1 MRQYFDGFRRQT
13 RFVCED
19 YGECLQIVRPA
30 SFGMNVAVLSTRV
43 SLDNK
48 PTPQVFGARR
58 DQDESTPEEARVVQ
72 ALTSLNS
79 ELANAQREL
88 ARKNA
93 ELNSAI
99 REKNQL
105 LGMAAHD
112 LRNPLGVIL
121 GIADLLSEEPVASL
135 STENRKL
142 FARIATSA
150 AYMVEIIDDMLDFSK
165 IDAGRLDL
173 ELHPVEII
181 GFIRQNLAFNALL
194 ASKKDIKLSFEP
206 PDSLPLLMIDTR
218 RMQQVLNNLISNALK
233 FSHPGS
239 TITVALK
246 DAGGTVMIA
255 VTDQGQGIAPN
266 EIGTLFQ
273 PFSSTST
280 RSTANEKSTG
290 LGLAIARRIVEAHC
304 GQIRVESQLGCGST
318 FVVSLPVTPL
328 A

>member
-1 MRQYFDGFRRQT
+1 M
-13 RFVCED
+13 E
-19 YGECLQIVRPA
+19 
-30 SFGMNVAVLSTRV
+30 
-43 SLDNK
+43 NK
-48 PTPQVFGARR
+48 PTPQVSGACRHR
-58 DQDESTPEEARVVQ
+58 DESTPEDARVVQ
-72 ALTSLNS
+72 ALTGLNS

-93 ELNSAI
+93 ELNGAI

-105 LGMAAHD
+105 LGLAAHD

-135 STENRKL
+135 SAETRKL
-142 FARIATSA
+142 FAHVATSA
-150 AYMVEIIDDMLDFSK
+150 AYMVELIDDMLDFSK

-173 ELHPVEII
+173 RLNPVDIFD
-181 GFIRQNLAFNALL
+181 FIRQNLAFNSLL
-194 ASKKDIKLSFEP
+194 ANKKDINLSFEP
-206 PDSLPLLMIDTR
+206 PDSLPLVMLDTR

-246 DAGGTVMIA
+246 DAGATVTIA
-255 VTDQGQGIAPN
+255 VTDQGQGIAPD
-266 EIGTLFQ
+266 EIGRLFQ

-290 LGLAIARRIVEAHC
+290 LGLAIARRIVEAHR
-304 GQIRVESQLGCGST
+304 GQIRVESQLGRGST
-318 FVVSLPVTPL
+318 FIVSIPV
-328 A
+328 